1 MKSMKT
7 QRSMK
12 VTKSTRKKQGGIQK
26 LASPPPL
33 PRRREREGRKNV
45 PQEGSAPNPVD
56 TILMYFFI
64 FYNFG
69 IRWGRKRSLD
79 PSPIQDA
86 PFQLKSLGP
95 IHFVKIRLSNFLSN
109 EFLVKMYTL

>member
-1 MKSMKT
+1 MKNVYMFT
-7 QRSMK
+7 QLRQWKHKHENNEINTKYTGADPK
-12 VTKSTRKKQGGIQK
+12 VGLT
-26 LASPPPL
+26 PPL

-79 PSPIQDA
+79 PSLIQDA
-86 PFQLKSLGP
+86 PFQLNKT
-95 IHFVKIRLSNFLSN
+95 IYENTNIF
-109 EFLVKMYTL
+109 